1 MNYTYKRIT
10 GGSLIATGLAIALL
24 SAANAAGLHLGKIL
38 YSFSGGY
45 TNGTDGAFAT
55 GDLIVDD
62 AGIYYG
68 TTSGGGG
75 SLNCSG
81 GCGTVYEV
89 ENGVESVIYAFTG
102 GSDGQYPAGGLL
114 LDSEG
119 NLYGSASGGPL
130 GFGIVYKIAPDGT
143 KTIVYS
149 FAGAP
154 ADGNGPNGGL
164 IFDAEGNLYGTTNS
178 GGDGS
183 CDGGCGTVFKIT
195 SDGQESIL
203 YSFKGGG
210 VGTNDDGAYPAG
222 GLIPDEPPHP
232 S

>member
-89 ENGVESVIYAFTG
+89 ENGVESVIYVEATASTQRVVFCSTARAI
-102 GSDGQYPAGGLL
+102 SMARPQVAR
-114 LDSEG
+114 
-119 NLYGSASGGPL
+119 SALVLCIRLRPMAR
-130 GFGIVYKIAPDGT
+130 KP
-143 KTIVYS
+143 S
-149 FAGAP
+149 F
-154 ADGNGPNGGL
+154 
-164 IFDAEGNLYGTTNS
+164 
-178 GGDGS
+178 
-183 CDGGCGTVFKIT
+183 
-195 SDGQESIL
+195 IL
-203 YSFKGGG
+203 SLAHLPMEM
-210 VGTNDDGAYPAG
+210 VRMAV
-222 GLIPDEPPHP
+222 
-232 S
+232 